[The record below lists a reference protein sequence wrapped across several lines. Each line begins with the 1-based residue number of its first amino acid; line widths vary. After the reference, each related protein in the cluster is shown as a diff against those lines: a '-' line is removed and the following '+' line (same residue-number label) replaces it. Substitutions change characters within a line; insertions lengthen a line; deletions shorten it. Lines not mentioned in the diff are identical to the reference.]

1 MALEEVKILT
11 IINLFMF
18 LLLIVLVWFYSCG
31 SRQNYLD
38 EKEIEIN
45 RLMAELDLSGSVYC
59 KQYDMKVLS
68 GVYIKDIYD
77 YPTNSICVKTKNDGG
92 LKYYYLNENN
102 VPLPY
107 NDKVLKYQSSNK
119 EIKQTDESDVITDWR
134 ESYIKSWRNEKEIEI
149 NRLMAELDLSGS
161 VYCKQYDMKVLS
173 GVYIKDI
180 YDYPTNSIC
189 VKTKNDGGLE
199 YYYLNENNVPLPYND
214 KVTW

>member
-189 VKTKNDGGLE
+189 VKTKNDGGLK